1 MLRMSIFVTANPYYV
16 TLYIQ
21 IISDVDK
28 VFVNLLVAVKRPRLM
43 ALMEPLS
50 SHSYPNMQTV
60 QLKEHY
66 HNFNL

>member
-1 MLRMSIFVTANPYYV
+1 MKPFIYK
-16 TLYIQ
+16 
-21 IISDVDK
+21 IISDIDK
-28 VFVNLLVAVKRPRLM
+28 AFVNLLVAAVKRPRLM
-43 ALMEPLS
+43 ALIQPLS